1 MRAFFAVDLP
11 PELADAVEKVQE
23 PLADAAGLDPVDP
36 ANAHVTLDF
45 LGEVTDD
52 EYDAVVEAG
61 AAAVAAADVGSFE
74 VGVGGLGV
82 FPSLDYISV
91 VWAGVGDG
99 AAELAALHEE
109 LETRTT
115 ELGFEPDDR
124 AFTPHVTLARMRDTR
139 GKELVQEAVR
149 ETTPDVG
156 RFEAT
161 ELRLKASHLTH
172 EGPEYETVARFEL

>member
-1 MRAFFAVDLP
+1 MRAFFAVDVP
-11 PELADAVEKVQE
+11 DDLADAVARVQE
-23 PLADAAGLDPVDP
+23 PLADAEGLDLVDP

-45 LGEVTDD
+45 LGDVTDD
-52 EYDAVVEAG
+52 EREAVIEAG
-61 AAAVAAADVGSFE
+61 AAAVEAAGVGPFE

-91 VWAGVGDG
+91 VWTGIGDG

-115 ELGFEPDDR
+115 DLGFEPDDH
-124 AFTPHVTLARMRDTR
+124 AFTPHVTLARMRDAR
-139 GKELVQEAVR
+139 GKELVQETVR

-161 ELRLKASHLTH
+161 EVRLKASHLTH
-172 EGPEYETVARFEL
+172 EGPEYETVERFEL